1 MKLDMNQ
8 LKDVCERA
16 LSTYVQSVVGLLGAS
31 SMTDLDLSMMKV
43 VAVSAAPAALSILK
57 GYVASVLPVG
67 DKSASLLAMA
77 RPAGSE
83 EEEES
88 GMYD

>member
-16 LSTYVQSVVGLLGAS
+16 LSTYVQSVVGLLAAS
-31 SMTDLDLSMMKV
+31 SMTDLDLSTMKMI
-43 VAVSAAPAALSILK
+43 AVSAAPAALSIIK
-57 GYVASVLPVG
+57 GYFASVLPIG
-67 DKSASLLAMA
+67 DKSASVIAMGK
-77 RPAGSE
+77 PAGSE
-83 EEEES
+83 AES

>member
-8 LKDVCERA
+8 LRDVCERA
-16 LSTYVQSVVGLLGAS
+16 LSTYVQSVVGLIAAS
-31 SMTDLDLSMMKV
+31 GMTDLDLSTMRV

-57 GYVASVLPVG
+57 GYLASVLPIG
-67 DKSASLLAMA
+67 DKSASVIAMG

-83 EEEES
+83 AES